1 MSRHPWLNRWTLLP
15 LVAALLLLI
24 SVACGASATATPTV
38 REVIVE
44 RTVEVPVD
52 VERTVVVERTVQVP
66 VDVERTVVVEKT
78 VVVDRTVVVRP
89 TNTPRPR
96 PTPVPTVDPIAAQAG
111 GHVRM
116 AAYADTKDWDP
127 TGSGSLS
134 AVIAYSQLYNQ
145 VVQFDTTDVN
155 KVVCDLCT
163 SWDITNAGQT
173 FTFKLADDARWQD
186 GVDLTADDVV
196 FMLSRYM
203 NPETSMGR
211 SGLFRNY
218 TKPVEDDGVKR
229 IDDTTVEFNLQFP
242 SGAFI
247 KFLALDYAKILPK
260 HLLEQGIDLNQGENV
275 IEHRSGSGPFVL
287 EEYKRGNLYAVSK
300 NQDYFKPGRPF
311 VDSIDHFIITDA
323 GTLIAQ
329 FKAGQVD
336 MMNGGFSSLTAT
348 EYLQLDADTVG
359 SSRGHIIAHRLG
371 GTQNMG
377 FMINILK
384 EPFTDP
390 RIRKAIYLAIDRQ
403 QINSIMLDDT
413 GDTPCP
419 MMGMGYSFDECLAW
433 PGIRSKDTPGGQ
445 ADIAEAKRL
454 MAEAGFPDGFE
465 THFDARMT
473 GKYDEFC
480 QVIKQQ
486 LKDTLG
492 ITGDLTSHES
502 AAGYALYGTSRPE
515 GVVGDWQLSCQA
527 EGMTIIDAD
536 ALMGGVY
543 LTGGTRNYTN
553 WEPAFIREKY
563 ELQKVEQDVDVRRDI
578 LKEIEDWLVP
588 TDVNDLSKGYSD
600 NHWVTQV
607 WANFFQ
613 MVHEDIK
620 GYNPAN
626 SVQNGFKHEDIWLDR

>member
-1 MSRHPWLNRWTLLP
+1 

-78 VVVDRTVVVRP
+78 VVVERTVVVRP

-359 SSRGHIIAHRLG
+359 SSRGHIVAHRLG

-403 QINSIMLDDT
+403 QINSLLQDDT
-413 GDTPCP
+413 AAIPCP
-419 MMGMGYSFDECLAW
+419 MMGMGYTYDDCLTW
-433 PGIRSKDTPGGQ
+433 PGLRPKDTPGGQ

-454 MAEAGFPDGFE
+454 MAEAGFPDGFS
-465 THFDARMT
+465 TKFDARQVA
-473 GKYDEFC
+473 GYDEVC
-480 QVIKQQ
+480 SVVKQQ
-486 LKDTLG
+486 LKETLG
-492 ITGDLTSHES
+492 ITGDLQTWES
-502 AAGYALYGTSRPE
+502 AAGYAMLSTARPADAI
-515 GVVGDWQLSCQA
+515 GDWELACQG
-527 EGMTIIDAD
+527 EGTTVLDAD
-536 ALMGGVY
+536 GVLGGVY
-543 LTGGTRNYTN
+543 IPGATRNYTD
-553 WEPAFIREKY
+553 WSPTFIEEKF
-563 ELQKVEQDVDVRRDI
+563 EQQKVELDPDARRDI
-578 LKEIEDWLVP
+578 LKEIEDYLVY
-588 TDVNDLSKGYSD
+588 TDPDDLTKGYVD
-600 NHWVTQV
+600 NHTSTVYWGK
-607 WANFFQ
+607 FFWI
-613 MVHEDIK
+613 VHEDIK
-620 GYNPAN
+620 GFLVPQSNQT
-626 SVQNGFKHEDIWLDR
+626 VFKHEDIWLDR